1 MRTRF
6 SGGRNAPAKRPIFK
20 GAGALALLLGSIACP
35 IQAAPMPVIPAP
47 SLIRATPALWEVRDA
62 DTTIY
67 LFGTFHTL
75 DARTAWIDQR
85 IRAAF
90 DASNELVLETVI
102 PNDPA
107 DVRAIGERQ
116 AVERRETGAKPA
128 LKPFIAETRA
138 IVEQNRAIGLSV
150 EHGADHVLRR
160 LAEGSGKLVSGL
172 ETFEQQLAT
181 LANIPLAAPPPGSAI
196 AAPAAPAAIEVADL
210 LTSWKSGNL
219 AAYDDMLAGFSAQAP
234 VAYRMLIA
242 DRNQRWGDWI
252 EQRMARPGTLFVAV
266 GAGHVAGRD
275 GLVRRLSASGLSV
288 TRVN

>member
-1 MRTRF
+1 M
-6 SGGRNAPAKRPIFK
+6 PAVKK
-20 GAGALALLLGSIACP
+20 MLTSLAGAGLAASMSIASAS
-35 IQAAPMPVIPAP
+35 AAPLSPPMRDASVAW
-47 SLIRATPALWEVRDA
+47 ATPALWVVRDA

-85 IRAAF
+85 IRSAF

-102 PNDPA
+102 PTDPA
-107 DVRAIGERQ
+107 DVRAVGERQ
-116 AVERRETGAKPA
+116 AMERRGPSAKPT

-138 IVEQNRAIGLSV
+138 VVDQNRAMGLSV

-181 LANIPLAAPPPGSAI
+181 LANIPIAAPPPGSAI
-196 AAPAAPAAIEVADL
+196 AAPAPPAAIEVSDL

-219 AAYDDMLAGFSAQAP
+219 AAYDNMLAGFSAQAP

-252 EQRMARPGTLFVAV
+252 EQRMTRPGTLFVAV

-275 GLVRRLSASGLSV
+275 GLVRRLSASGYSV
-288 TRVN
+288 SRVN

>member
-1 MRTRF
+1 MLT
-6 SGGRNAPAKRPIFK
+6 SLAGAGLAALMTIAPAN
-20 GAGALALLLGSIACP
+20 AALPSP
-35 IQAAPMPVIPAP
+35 PVHDA
-47 SLIRATPALWEVRDA
+47 SVAWATPALWVVRDA

-90 DASNELVLETVI
+90 DASNELVLETLI
-102 PNDPA
+102 PSDPA

-116 AVERRETGAKPA
+116 AIERRGPGGKPS
-128 LKPFIAETRA
+128 LKPFVAETRA
-138 IVEQNRAIGLSV
+138 VVDQNRAMGLSV
-150 EHGADHVLRR
+150 EHGADSVLRR
-160 LAEGSGKLVSGL
+160 LAEGSGKPVSGL
-172 ETFEQQLAT
+172 ETFEEQLAT
-181 LANIPLAAPPPGSAI
+181 LANIPLAAPPPGSAVAAS
-196 AAPAAPAAIEVADL
+196 AAPAAMEVNDL
-210 LTSWKSGNL
+210 LASWKSGNL
-219 AAYDDMLAGFSAQAP
+219 AAYDNMLAGFSVQAP

-252 EQRMARPGTLFVAV
+252 EQRMTRPGTLFVAV

-275 GLVRRLSASGLSV
+275 GLIRRLAGNGYSV